1 MYSFNIHGKRVRII
15 KKEKLDVYYSRC
27 SKEEYQKYI
36 IQHNKAYKEVFLTD
50 VKEKLSKIG
59 KNNED
64 HKKIDS
70 VIQDIQT
77 CLNRN
82 DNYEINQELISFK
95 ELFRGYTVKNQF
107 RVDIED
113 QSNHKYDKILVKECM
128 NFYYKYWMERCVILC
143 HSNA

>member
-1 MYSFNIHGKRVRII
+1 
-15 KKEKLDVYYSRC
+15 
-27 SKEEYQKYI
+27 
-36 IQHNKAYKEVFLTD
+36 VFLTD

-82 DNYEINQELISFK
+82 DNYEIN
-95 ELFRGYTVKNQF
+95 
-107 RVDIED
+107 
-113 QSNHKYDKILVKECM
+113 
-128 NFYYKYWMERCVILC
+128 
-143 HSNA
+143 

>member
-36 IQHNKAYKEVFLTD
+36 IQHNKAYKEVFLID
-50 VKEKLSKIG
+50 VKEKLSKID

-113 QSNHKYDKILVKECM
+113 
-128 NFYYKYWMERCVILC
+128 
-143 HSNA
+143 